1 MQTLMEELFPQ
12 LLQGG
17 EQKFLSTAD
26 LQRFHISWLR
36 EGTGPGHCSPGGS
49 IMQTGQY

>member
-1 MQTLMEELFPQ
+1 MEELFPQ
-12 LLQGG
+12 LLLGG

-26 LQRFHISWLR
+26 LQRGHISRLR